1 MNSCPCQ
8 VGQTITPKGW
18 QDTHPYAQDRP
29 GPSSS
34 PRRTHTPLHRAAA
47 GTLQRKE
54 RRSPEPAQPICVPQ
68 TPPSRPRQAPG
79 LRQQIF
85 LASCSLSRSRRHR
98 SPVPQPPRR
107 SPVRRETW
115 AEAAPSP
122 HPPGQPV
129 APAGKGTGVRPLRSF
144 LPPVL
149 PARTSAARRTELPP
163 AASARP
169 GPALP
174 GPAAPSRGAVG
185 RRRCGGGHGS
195 SDTAAGAFWEGVPH
209 VATSER
215 RWCRLR
221 PSPPPRRYSL
231 RSQSMCSAQQAE
243 VFRKALGYL
252 GVCVFILFCLFVYL
266 LSFLSSLP
274 FLPPISF

>member
-8 VGQTITPKGW
+8 AGQTITPKGW

-34 PRRTHTPLHRAAA
+34 PRRTHTPLLRPAA

-169 GPALP
+169 GPAP
-174 GPAAPSRGAVG
+174 PRSRGAISWSCGEASVG
-185 RRRCGGGHGS
+185 GWSWLLRHCSRRFLGGGAPCSHPRAS
-195 SDTAAGAFWEGVPH
+195 VVPTPTVPSAPSVLPAVPEH
-209 VATSER
+209 VQRSTS
-215 RWCRLR
+215 
-221 PSPPPRRYSL
+221 
-231 RSQSMCSAQQAE
+231 
-243 VFRKALGYL
+243 
-252 GVCVFILFCLFVYL
+252 
-266 LSFLSSLP
+266 
-274 FLPPISF
+274 